1 MILFYLFSR
10 STDTLYDGSAATFYM
25 NEIKVITKVIDLK
38 KHMKQLITQVVC
50 VSLKFWQDGIQPF
63 PGSLAALK
71 PMICDR
77 GNVFWS

>member
-1 MILFYLFSR
+1 
-10 STDTLYDGSAATFYM
+10 M

-50 VSLKFWQDGIQPF
+50 ESLKFWPGRNQHI

-71 PMICDR
+71 PVIYDK

>member
-1 MILFYLFSR
+1 
-10 STDTLYDGSAATFYM
+10 M

-50 VSLKFWQDGIQPF
+50 ESLKFWQGGTQPF

-71 PMICDR
+71 PVICDR

>member
-1 MILFYLFSR
+1 
-10 STDTLYDGSAATFYM
+10 M

-50 VSLKFWQDGIQPF
+50 VSLKFWQGGIQPLPDSF
-63 PGSLAALK
+63 AALK

-77 GNVFWS
+77 GNVSWS